1 MAKQTNHKPK
11 APQLPPGTVTHV
23 GQRRLEKA
31 KITLI
36 DYTVDKF
43 QEKELANIEAAFT
56 DRPAGGVTWINIDG
70 LHDTEL
76 TEKIGRHFGIHPL
89 VLEDLSNTTQRP
101 KYENYDNYIFIVIKM
116 LYYSEETG
124 KTTAEQLS
132 LIVGPNYLLTFQ
144 EQPGDI
150 FDPLRE
156 RIRTAKGPI
165 RSAGPDYLAYSL
177 IDAVVDNYFVILE
190 AFGEKI
196 EDIEDRLVSNS
207 KPKILQTI
215 HQLKREMLFIRRA
228 VWPLRE
234 VINGLQR
241 RESPLIQET
250 TGVYLRDL
258 YDHTI
263 QIVDTIENYRDMAS
277 GMLDIYLSSVNTRL
291 NEVMKVLTVFAS
303 IFIPLTFVTGV
314 YGMNF
319 KYMPELSWHYG
330 YFMVWGVMLTGALV
344 MLAYFKRKRW
354 F

>member
-1 MAKQTNHKPK
+1 MVKAKAK
-11 APQLPPGTVTHV
+11 QLPPGTITHV

-36 DYTVDKF
+36 DYTANQF

-56 DRPAGGVTWINIDG
+56 NRPAGGVTWINIDG

-76 TEKIGRHFGIHPL
+76 TEKIGQHFGIHPL

-101 KYENYDNYIFIVIKM
+101 KYENYDGYIFVVMKM
-116 LYYSEETG
+116 LNYSEETG

-132 LIVGPNYLLTFQ
+132 LIIGKDYLLTFQ

-156 RIRTAKGPI
+156 RIRNAKGRI

-177 IDAVVDNYFVILE
+177 IDAAVDNYFVILE

-207 KPKILQTI
+207 RPKVLQTI

-241 RESPLIQET
+241 RESPLIQAT
-250 TGVYLRDL
+250 TGIYLRDL

-263 QIVDTIENYRDMAS
+263 QIIDTVENYRDMAS
-277 GMLDIYLSSVNTRL
+277 GMLDIYLSSINNRL
-291 NEVMKVLTVFAS
+291 NEVMKILTIFS
-303 IFIPLTFVTGV
+303 TIFIPLTFVTGV

-319 KYMPELSWHYG
+319 KYMPELNWHYA
-330 YFMVWGVMLTGALV
+330 YFVIWGVMLAAAGSMLV
-344 MLAYFKRKRW
+344 YFKNKKW